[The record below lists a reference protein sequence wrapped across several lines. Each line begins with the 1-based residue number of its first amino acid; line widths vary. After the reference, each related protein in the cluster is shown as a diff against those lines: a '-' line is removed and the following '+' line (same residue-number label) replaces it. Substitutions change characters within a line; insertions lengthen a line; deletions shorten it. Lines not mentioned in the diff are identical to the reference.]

1 MARKGLEIQEEKKE
15 LENERRVG
23 TEKKSRKP
31 KNFSYSV
38 QYFQKR
44 KSQLDNTFNQIKPD
58 LMELSEYFSPR
69 MSRFLVSDV
78 NKPIRKSKKILDSIT
93 ITAVK
98 NFAAGMQS
106 GATSAA
112 TRWFKTQMRNK
123 ALNNIQN
130 VKVWCSQ
137 QEELTRRIL
146 AESNFY
152 QLMLGAY
159 KQLASYGFAT
169 LSMEPDYRT
178 VVNFKLLPIGSY
190 RYAKDHRGEVD
201 TLCRHF
207 TETAKNIV
215 DNNLSVKY
223 ILATHG
229 HFDHTGAVAAMKA
242 DFSSDFMIHESDVEI
257 LKKGSHHS
265 AMFGLGGYTMP
276 NADVF
281 LNDGDV
287 IKCSDIEISVIH
299 TPGHTAGGVSFY
311 MEALSVLISGDTL
324 FYESVG
330 RTDFETSNSKAL
342 VRSVKERLYTLPEDT
357 VVLPGHGEHTSIGH
371 EKLHNPFIRG

>member
-1 MARKGLEIQEEKKE
+1 
-15 LENERRVG
+15 
-23 TEKKSRKP
+23 
-31 KNFSYSV
+31 
-38 QYFQKR
+38 
-44 KSQLDNTFNQIKPD
+44 
-58 LMELSEYFSPR
+58 
-69 MSRFLVSDV
+69 MS
-78 NKPIRKSKKILDSIT
+78 
-93 ITAVK
+93 
-98 NFAAGMQS
+98 
-106 GATSAA
+106 
-112 TRWFKTQMRNK
+112 
-123 ALNNIQN
+123 NNIKIERLTVTPLYENCYIIHNGDEAVVVDPGGDYN
-130 VKVWCSQ
+130 VIKKF
-137 QEELTRRIL
+137 I
-146 AESNFY
+146 
-152 QLMLGAY
+152 
-159 KQLASYGFAT
+159 
-169 LSMEPDYRT
+169 
-178 VVNFKLLPIGSY
+178 I
-190 RYAKDHRGEVD
+190 
-201 TLCRHF
+201 
-207 TETAKNIV
+207 

-287 IKCSDIEISVIH
+287 IKFSDIEISVIH

-342 VRSVKERLYTLPEDT
+342 VRSVKERLYTLPDDT